1 MDEES
6 ASLLPRGDVSSPA
19 SPLVNSSSSVRNR
32 IIFLVV
38 ATAAVTMGVLAY
50 VDASSRKAT
59 GLSGHKMML
68 IKTGLMGYSQLHDD
82 EVSELFHNFKS
93 TYQKVY
99 LDEDEET
106 NKLTHFKNYLSR
118 VDERNQKEKEAGGTA
133 VHGLTKFADMSH
145 DEFKEKMLGYRKPE
159 GKMSVKNV
167 ATVEKYTGSL
177 KKVDWRGIYTAG
189 DVRDQGVCASC
200 WAFSASQQ
208 VESDAIRAGLISVG
222 TKLSTQQ
229 ILSCDTTDNK
239 IMTQNLG
246 CDGGYTEGAFDYI
259 REVGG
264 LVADGTYPYGSY
276 HGSTGSCDT
285 SKTNYLVAVD
295 DYYTIDDED
304 EMIDYVLS
312 TGPLSACMDA
322 TEWDSYQDGVVSS
335 CGTDV
340 NHCVQIVGVHTTKKV
355 PSPLSF
361 YSPFPLCYH
370 NRCQS
375 LCTNCRCTYHQKGT
389 ITFILLLPFPF
400 MLP

>member
-6 ASLLPRGDVSSPA
+6 ASLLPRGDASLA
-19 SPLVNSSSSVRNR
+19 SPVVNSSSSSSSSTRSR
-32 IIFLVV
+32 IIILVA
-38 ATAAVTMGVLAY
+38 ATAAVTVGVLAY
-50 VDASSRKAT
+50 VDAASRKST

-68 IKTGLMGYSQLHDD
+68 IKTGLMGYSQLHED
-82 EVSELFHNFKS
+82 EVTELFHNFKS
-93 TYQKVY
+93 TYKKEYV
-99 LDEDEET
+99 DEDEES
-106 NKLTHFKNYLSR
+106 NKLKHFKNYLSR

-159 GKMSVKNV
+159 GKMSVKNL

-208 VESDAIRAGLISVG
+208 IESDAIRAGLISVG

-229 ILSCDTTDNK
+229 ILSCDTTDNN

-276 HGSTGSCDT
+276 QGTTGSCET
-285 SKTNYLVAVD
+285 SKTNYIVAVD

-312 TGPLSACMDA
+312 TGPLSACIDA
-322 TEWDSYQDGVVSS
+322 TEWDTYQDGIVSS
-335 CGTDV
+335 CGTEV

-355 PSPLSF
+355 SMTSTLPHFTITYTNPLS
-361 YSPFPLCYH
+361 
-370 NRCQS
+370 N
-375 LCTNCRCTYHQKGT
+375 
-389 ITFILLLPFPF
+389 LLKQNPH
-400 MLP
+400 

>member
-6 ASLLPRGDVSSPA
+6 ASLLPRGDASLA
-19 SPLVNSSSSVRNR
+19 SPVESSSSSSSSSSIRSR
-32 IIFLVV
+32 IIYLVA
-38 ATAAVTMGVLAY
+38 ATAAVTVGVLAY
-50 VDASSRKAT
+50 ADATSRKTT

-82 EVSELFHNFKS
+82 EVTELFHSFKS
-93 TYQKVY
+93 TYQKEYV
-99 LDEDEET
+99 DSDEET
-106 NKLTHFKNYLSR
+106 DKLKHFKNYLTR

-145 DEFKEKMLGYRKPE
+145 EEFKEKMLGYRKPE
-159 GKMSVKNV
+159 GKMSVKNL

-229 ILSCDTTDNK
+229 ILSCDTTENN

-276 HGSTGSCDT
+276 HGNTGSCDT
-285 SKTNYLVAVD
+285 SSSNYIVAVD

-304 EMIDYVLS
+304 DMIDYVLG
-312 TGPLSACMDA
+312 TGPLSACVDA
-322 TEWDSYQDGVVSS
+322 TEWDSYQDGIVSS

-355 PSPLSF
+355 SRSLLSHLF
-361 YSPFPLCYH
+361 QRRLHKP
-370 NRCQS
+370 
-375 LCTNCRCTYHQKGT
+375 
-389 ITFILLLPFPF
+389 
-400 MLP
+400 